1 MSRAKNSEIKRG
13 ATFLSPVK
21 LRRASR
27 FQVRALRDKKGWT
40 QARLGTELGMT
51 QTNVSRLESPGY
63 GRLNITTL
71 QRIASVF
78 DVALIVRFVP
88 FSELI
93 RWTNELSPEVMAPQ
107 SFEEELPQLERFGT
121 AVVPQWNIGSSEPLI
136 PTNVV
141 ALGHNRFTVQYRFRG
156 NITQALWAHGPVVT
170 SPVEVIPLESSTV
183 VYFDESFA
191 GATTVPAFLSPLNTG
206 VLDYTSAPAN

>member
-1 MSRAKNSEIKRG
+1 MESNTLTGIYQH
-13 ATFLSPVK
+13 V
-21 LRRASR
+21 
-27 FQVRALRDKKGWT
+27 V
-40 QARLGTELGMT
+40 T

-93 RWTNELSPEVMAPQ
+93 RWTDELSPEVMAPQ

-121 AVVPQWNIGSSEPLI
+121 AVMPQWNIGSSEPLI

-141 ALGHNRFTVQYRFRG
+141 ALGHNRFTVQYRIRG
-156 NITQALWAHGPVVT
+156 DITLTQAF
-170 SPVEVIPLESSTV
+170 SSRKLRRLQMPEADPNIKEQT
-183 VYFDESFA
+183 
-191 GATTVPAFLSPLNTG
+191 PK
-206 VLDYTSAPAN
+206 